1 MKIKDKKV
9 KEIIMKMPQI
19 PPAIQEAALKEYLY
33 HASFLQAVAFMQW
46 RLMFPQ
52 NVGTKRDSREALK
65 GMIMNHI
72 KHTYKGLA
80 AQSTHLPDV
89 KYTNTEKQYKKF
101 ELAIFP
107 GSNFNVR
114 TFDQVGMINP
124 FPIES
129 KDFEF
134 TIPSAPLDLVY
145 AKSRY
150 V

>member
-1 MKIKDKKV
+1 
-9 KEIIMKMPQI
+9 MKMPKI
-19 PPAIQEAALKEYLY
+19 PPAVQAAALREYLH
-33 HASFLQAVAFMQW
+33 HACFLQAVAFMQW
-46 RLMFPQ
+46 RLMFRQ
-52 NVGTKRDSREALK
+52 NNLGARKDMSEELE

-80 AQSTHLPDV
+80 LESDHLPDV
-89 KYTNTEKQYKKF
+89 QYTNTEKQYKKF
-101 ELAIFP
+101 ELAIFA
-107 GSNFNVR
+107 GGNFNVR

-124 FPIES
+124 FPTES